1 MNPVWRDRL
10 TALAAAVL
18 GVWVA
23 FHIADESWL
32 LPTLLGSLALAA
44 ILIRFTSVEIDVL
57 ALGGLLVG
65 YIVGNR
71 GFAQFMPVPGLP
83 LLPAEAGLATAG
95 ICLLWRSARDRT
107 LPWRRDSLNLAL
119 LAFVIVGASRFVVDF
134 PRHGFVA
141 LRDFAMVYYVA
152 FFFATQELCREERRR
167 RFLLACLLS
176 AAALLPVVFTLFE
189 LFPDFFLGPLTL
201 RGVPFIFFKGDLAP
215 TFFAVGG
222 IVLFLAA
229 PVGHRLW
236 ARPLATG
243 MVLWVFASDNRAS
256 MLGALVAL
264 AWLAWSRFRRF
275 TLLQG
280 GVLALALLLL
290 AAFAGLGDNAWAERK
305 VRSLADRAI
314 SVVDVTG
321 AFSYRH
327 DEGDIKSG
335 NNQFRWVW
343 WRSVAGETMSA
354 NPLLGLGF
362 GHDLAHGFLQRYN
375 PELADDFSARSPHNI
390 FVTTFGRLGA
400 VGVAILGWAFAVLTV
415 RTFRVTRDP
424 QRDVVQVALWAA
436 LWPIAISSLL
446 GVVLEGPM
454 GAVVFWVL
462 LGIANACYH
471 TPPAAPAEAEPA
483 GADAPGDASAGT
495 ADAAIVASAAGR

>member
-10 TALAAAVL
+10 FALAAALL

-23 FHIADESWL
+23 FHIADEAWL
-32 LPTLLGSLALAA
+32 LPILIGTLALAA
-44 ILIRFTSVEIDVL
+44 IIIRFTAVELDVL
-57 ALGGLLVG
+57 ALGILLVG

-83 LLPAEAGLATAG
+83 LLPAEAGLAVAG
-95 ICLLWRSARDRT
+95 VCLLWRSARDRT
-107 LPWRRDSLNLAL
+107 LPWSRDPLNFAL
-119 LAFVIVGASRFVVDF
+119 LALVVVGSARFVFDF

-141 LRDFAMVYYVA
+141 LRDFAMVYYIA
-152 FFFATQELCREERRR
+152 FFFATQELCRADHRR
-167 RFLLACLLS
+167 RFLLFCLL
-176 AAALLPVVFTLFE
+176 AAATLLPGVYALYE
-189 LFPDFFLGPLTL
+189 LFPEFFLGTLTL

-215 TFFAVGG
+215 AFFAVGG
-222 IVLFLAA
+222 ILLFLA
-229 PVGHRLW
+229 PPPRHRLW

-243 MVLWVFASDNRAS
+243 MVLWVFTGDNRAS
-256 MLGALVAL
+256 LLGTLVAL
-264 AWLAWSRFRRF
+264 GWLACSRFRTF
-275 TLLQG
+275 TVVQG
-280 GVLALALLLL
+280 AALALALLVL
-290 AAFAGLGDNAWAERK
+290 AGLAGLGDNRWAVGK

-321 AFSYRH
+321 SFRYRN
-327 DEGDIKSG
+327 DEGLIKSG

-343 WRSVAGETMSA
+343 WRSVASETVAS
-354 NPLLGLGF
+354 NPLFGLGF

-390 FVTTFGRLGA
+390 FVTTLGRLGA

-415 RTFRVTRDP
+415 RTWRVMRDP
-424 QRDVVQVALWAA
+424 TRSAGDVALWAA
-436 LWPIAISSLL
+436 LWPIAISALL

-462 LGIANACYH
+462 LGLANACYH
-471 TPPAAPAEAEPA
+471 RPPGPE
-483 GADAPGDASAGT
+483 T
-495 ADAAIVASAAGR
+495 DAATASEPDREEGPGAASVSAPSAPVAVR